1 MTSLTRRAGEPP
13 LYAQL
18 AELLAQRISSGELC
32 VGDRIPT
39 EHTLAQ
45 EHGLS
50 RATVIKALGTL
61 ESRGLV
67 IKRQGKGTF
76 VTASPM
82 DRPLQGL
89 GGFSQHV
96 QSLGLVPTHEL
107 VSRYRTPK
115 TDDPLHAL
123 FTGETELLELHRK
136 RFVTG
141 ALVGLQRSIL
151 PLRVASELGLEG
163 LHVADDDFSLYERLE
178 ASRFRLHRASES
190 LRAINCSTEDG
201 HSLEVEPGTALIEAV
216 RQSRDAEGT
225 LIEVAQARYLGSWY
239 VYRVELTPP
248 PRST

>member
-1 MTSLTRRAGEPP
+1 MTSLSRRAGELP

-18 AELLAQRISSGELC
+18 ADLLAQRISSGELS
-32 VGDRIPT
+32 VGDRLPT

-61 ESRGLV
+61 ESRGVV

-76 VTASPM
+76 VTAPPM

-96 QSLGLVPTHEL
+96 QSLGLIPTHEL
-107 VSRYRTPK
+107 VGRFRTPR

-123 FTGETELLELHRK
+123 FEGEDELLELHRK

-151 PLRVASELGLEG
+151 PLHVALEIGLEDP
-163 LHVADDDFSLYERLE
+163 HVQDEDFSLYERLG
-178 ASRFRLHRASES
+178 ASSFRLHRASES
-190 LRAINCSTEDG
+190 LRAINCSPDDG
-201 HSLEVEPGTALIEAV
+201 HSLAVEPGTALIEAV

-239 VYRVELTPP
+239 VYRIELTPP
-248 PRST
+248 TRA